1 MKLTGRFKEALAYAF
16 DLHCTQARKGSG
28 VPYVAHLL
36 AVAANVLDHGGD
48 EEQAIAALLHDA
60 VEDQGGRA
68 TAAAI
73 RERFGERVA
82 AIVAGCTD
90 TEITPKP
97 PWRQRKEAYLAH
109 LAHAPADVLL
119 VSASDKL
126 HNARAILADLR
137 QVGSRVWDRF
147 SGGREGTLW
156 YYRALVATYR
166 AAFAAAAPERM
177 GLIDDLEQVVAE
189 IERRAGT
196 A

>member
-1 MKLTGRFKEALAYAF
+1 MELTGRFKEALAYAF
-16 DLHCTQARKGSG
+16 DLHCHQIRKGSG

-90 TEITPKP
+90 TELTPKP

-137 QVGSRVWDRF
+137 QVGSQVWDRF
-147 SGGREGTLW
+147 SGGRDGTLW
-156 YYRALVATYR
+156 YYRALVTTYR